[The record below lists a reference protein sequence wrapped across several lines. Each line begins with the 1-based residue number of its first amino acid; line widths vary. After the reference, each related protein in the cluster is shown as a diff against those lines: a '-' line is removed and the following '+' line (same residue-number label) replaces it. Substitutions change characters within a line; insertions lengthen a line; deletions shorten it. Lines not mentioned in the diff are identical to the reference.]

1 MAIMLF
7 VIGMIAFYFSYMYKI
22 KLLDTFSLDPLR
34 GLSGQAL
41 FWISIFVPLVLFF
54 CFGVFSWVGCRFQL
68 SSDSFMNFIIVSK
81 LPLSILALS
90 LPFGL
95 TVTRMHGTKQT
106 AQQMCQ
112 TESQV
117 KKLATEK
124 NIEML
129 LDTFQSLKVLID
141 EETNNLLGK
150 FSINNLD
157 DCLSLSHPPS
167 VISKAMTGD
176 KIEQN
181 LYEGSIHVGDV
192 IQVCQLIQAAS
203 NCYDAIVRENVK
215 LNEHYSDLLLN
226 EKQWLINSHWIS
238 LGKQSQTIFEIVNVC
253 LKINNTAKQIQ
264 PSAYSCFTLSDNYSD
279 ELSIY
284 KDQFDR
290 WFEDEGRR
298 YFGFVYGPRVS
309 K

>member
-1 MAIMLF
+1 
-7 VIGMIAFYFSYMYKI
+7 
-22 KLLDTFSLDPLR
+22 
-34 GLSGQAL
+34 
-41 FWISIFVPLVLFF
+41 
-54 CFGVFSWVGCRFQL
+54 
-68 SSDSFMNFIIVSK
+68 
-81 LPLSILALS
+81 
-90 LPFGL
+90 
-95 TVTRMHGTKQT
+95 MHGTKQT
-106 AQQMCQ
+106 AQQMRK

-117 KKLATEK
+117 KKLAIEK

-141 EETNNLLGK
+141 EETNNILGK

-157 DCLSLSHPPS
+157 NYLSLSHPPS
-167 VISKAMTGD
+167 VIRTTMTRD

-203 NCYDAIVRENVK
+203 KCYEAVVRENEK
-215 LNEHYSDLLLN
+215 LNEYYSDLLLN

-238 LGKQSQTIFEIVNVC
+238 IGKQSQTIFEIVNVC
-253 LKINNTAKQIQ
+253 LNINNTAKQIQ
-264 PSAYSCFTLSDNYSD
+264 QSAISCFSLNDNYSY

-284 KDQFDR
+284 KDQFVK
-290 WFEDEGRR
+290 WFEEEERR
-298 YFGFVYGPRVS
+298 YFGFVYGPKVT